1 MRLIFYFQRI
11 EKLTS
16 FQEAQIDILVATD
29 LAARGLDIQ
38 NVQTVINFTMPMSYK
53 NYVHRVGRTARA
65 GESGRSVSLVSESDR
80 WLLKEIVK
88 SSKEPVKCRVVPQEV
103 IEYYRNKWDD
113 LKRQVSEELKK
124 EREDKM
130 LESMEKDV
138 I

>member
-1 MRLIFYFQRI
+1 M
-11 EKLTS
+11 
-16 FQEAQIDILVATD
+16 
-29 LAARGLDIQ
+29 
-38 NVQTVINFTMPMSYK
+38 QTVINFTMPMSYK

-138 I
+138 NDNN